1 MSDQGKKVEE
11 ILAQRGSTHGDA
23 ENQFSLSQQLKK
35 TANIG
40 LSSPNQLSAMQM
52 EALEMILMK
61 VSRVC
66 VGNPNEPD
74 HWRDIAGYATL
85 IANHLEKQL

>member
-1 MSDQGKKVEE
+1 MSSESNHIED
-11 ILAQRGSTHGDA
+11 ILVQRGSTHGDA
-23 ENQFSLSQQLKK
+23 EFQFDLSQRLKK
-35 TANIG
+35 TASEG
-40 LSSPNQLSAMQM
+40 FPRVAHLTLMQK

-61 VSRVC
+61 ISRVC

>member
-1 MSDQGKKVEE
+1 MSDKIKE
-11 ILAQRGSTHGDA
+11 ILTQRGSTHGDA
-23 ENQFSLSQQLKK
+23 ESQFNLSQVLKK
-35 TANIG
+35 STMHPRG
-40 LSSPNQLSAMQM
+40 AMTPMQR

-61 VSRVC
+61 ISRIC

-85 IANHLEKQL
+85 IADHLEEQL